1 VVKTGDI
8 NMSAS
13 FTLNAQVRTDE
24 GKGASRRLRRL
35 ESRVPAVIYGGGKEA
50 VSLSLELREIVK
62 ALESEA
68 FYSHVLTL
76 NIGGQP
82 QQAVLK
88 SLQRHPAKNT
98 PMHADFLRVDATHK
112 LTMKVPLHF
121 LNQEACV
128 GVKSEG
134 GAISIMASDVEIA
147 CLPGN
152 LPEFIEVD
160 LLAVH
165 LGTTLHLSDIKLPAG
180 VDIPKLALGHDHDQ
194 PIANVHT
201 PKTGGDDTAAA
212 APAAAE

>member
-1 VVKTGDI
+1 
-8 NMSAS
+8 MSAS
-13 FTLNAQVRTDE
+13 FTLNATVRTDE

-35 ESRVPAVIYGGGKEA
+35 EAKVPAVIYGGGKDA
-50 VSLSLELREIVK
+50 QSISLELREITK

-76 NIGGQP
+76 NIGGEP

-88 SLQRHPAKNT
+88 ALQRHPAKNT

-121 LNQEACV
+121 TNQDTCV
-128 GVKSEG
+128 GVKTEG
-134 GAISIMASDVEIA
+134 GVISIMASDVEIA

-160 LLAVH
+160 LLNVH
-165 LGTTLHLSDIKLPAG
+165 LGTTLHLSNIKLPAG
-180 VDIPKLALGHDHDQ
+180 VDIPVLTLGHDHDQ
-194 PIANVHT
+194 PIANVHA
-201 PKTGGDDTAAA
+201 PKTGGSDDA
-212 APAAAE
+212 APAAE